1 MGPGGDGQGG
11 GVSVTLSPV
20 TRPVVRWFGG
30 KWLLAPWII
39 THFPMH
45 RVYVEPFGGGGSVL
59 LRKPRAYA
67 EVYNDLDQEI
77 VNLFR
82 VLREPAQS
90 ARLIELLRL
99 TPFARVEWEE
109 SYEEAAE
116 PVERARRLVVRAFM
130 GYGANGHNVNAS
142 TGFRGSSNHTGRA
155 TVAVEWRGYP
165 DALGAAVD
173 RLRGVVI
180 ENRDAVTVLARHDG
194 PHTLHYVDPPYV
206 WATRG
211 RFSAQRRYVHELDDA
226 GHANL
231 LASLRDLAGMVV
243 LSGYPCEAYDQQLA
257 GWLRVERPALADGAR
272 ERTEVLWLNPACAS
286 ALDAGGERRK
296 AGADLPLM
304 VRV

>member
-1 MGPGGDGQGG
+1 MDG
-11 GVSVTLSPV
+11 SLSSV

-39 THFPMH
+39 KHFPAH

-67 EVYNDLDQEI
+67 EVYNDLDREI

-82 VLREPAQS
+82 VLRNGPHSE
-90 ARLIELLRL
+90 RLIELLRL
-99 TPFARVEWEE
+99 TPFAREEWEG
-109 SYEEAAE
+109 SYEEPPAGE
-116 PVERARRLVVRAFM
+116 VVERARLLVVRSFM
-130 GYGANGHNVNAS
+130 GYGANSHNVKAS

-165 DALGAAVD
+165 DALAQAVD

-180 ENRDAVTVLARHDG
+180 ENRAALTVMERHDG

-206 WATRG
+206 WETRG

-226 GHANL
+226 GHREL
-231 LASLRDLAGMVV
+231 LDRLDTLKGAVV
-243 LSGYPCEAYDQQLA
+243 LSGYPSPLYDERLA
-257 GWLRVERPALADGAR
+257 GWKRIERPALADGAR
-272 ERTEVLWLNPACAS
+272 ERTEVLWLNPACVQQ
-286 ALDAGGERRK
+286 LDAK
-296 AGADLPLM
+296 AVLL
-304 VRV
+304 

>member
-1 MGPGGDGQGG
+1 MTA
-11 GVSVTLSPV
+11 VALSPV

-30 KWLLAPWII
+30 KWLLAPWIVSQ
-39 THFPMH
+39 FPAH

-67 EVYNDLDQEI
+67 EVYNDLDAEI

-82 VLREPAQS
+82 VLRDEGQA

-99 TPFARVEWEE
+99 TPFARAEWEA
-109 SYEEAAE
+109 SYEEADDL
-116 PVERARRLVVRAFM
+116 VERARRLVVRAFM
-130 GYGANGHNVNAS
+130 GYGANGHNVDAS

-165 DALGAAVD
+165 DALALAIE

-180 ENRDAVTVLARHDG
+180 EHRDAGVVMDRHDSV
-194 PHTLHYVDPPYV
+194 HTLHYVDPPYV

-226 GHANL
+226 GHIL
-231 LASLRDLAGMVV
+231 LLQQLVELQGMVV
-243 LSGYPCEAYDQQLA
+243 LSGYPCDLYDDTLK
-257 GWLRVERPALADGAR
+257 GWRRIERAALADGAR
-272 ERTEVLWLNPACAS
+272 ERTEVLWLNPACAE
-286 ALDAGGERRK
+286 ALAK
-296 AGADLPLM
+296 
-304 VRV
+304 RVLL

>member
-1 MGPGGDGQGG
+1 MDG
-11 GVSVTLSPV
+11 LSPV

-39 THFPMH
+39 AHFPPH

-67 EVYNDLDQEI
+67 EVYNDLDEEI

-82 VLREPAQS
+82 VLRDEEQA

-99 TPFARVEWEE
+99 TPFARAEWEA
-109 SYEEAAE
+109 SYEQTSET
-116 PVERARRLVVRAFM
+116 VERARRLVVRAFM
-130 GYGANGHNVNAS
+130 GYGANGHNVDAS

-165 DALGAAVD
+165 DALSLAVE

-180 ENRDAVTVLARHDG
+180 ENREAATVIDRHDG
-194 PHTLHYVDPPYV
+194 RHTLHYVDPPYV

-226 GHANL
+226 GHVAL
-231 LASLRDLAGMVV
+231 LQQLVALQGMVV
-243 LSGYPCEAYDQQLA
+243 LSGYPCELYDDMLT
-257 GWLRVERPALADGAR
+257 GWRRIERAALADGAR
-272 ERTEVLWLNPACAS
+272 ERTEVLWLNPACA
-286 ALDAGGERRK
+286 AA
-296 AGADLPLM
+296 
-304 VRV
+304 VRQRSLFGHSNPEEAA